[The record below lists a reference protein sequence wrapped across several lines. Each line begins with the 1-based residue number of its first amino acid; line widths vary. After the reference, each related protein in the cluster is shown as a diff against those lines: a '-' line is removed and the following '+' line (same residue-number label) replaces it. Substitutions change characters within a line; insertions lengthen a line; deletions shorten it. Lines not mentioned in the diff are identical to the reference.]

1 MGKQNKN
8 TQYLILFLGLFF
20 GVVSFFAFFNLPHL
34 RIPATIG
41 FCLFYFL
48 WGITHHWLI
57 KDLHIRIVLEYF
69 LISLFACL
77 VLISV
82 IIRG

>member
-1 MGKQNKN
+1 MGKTNKK
-8 TQYLILFLGLFF
+8 THYLILFVGLFL
-20 GVVSFFAFFNLPHL
+20 GATSFFAFFNLPQL

-41 FCLFYFL
+41 FCVFYFI
-48 WGITHHWLI
+48 WGVVHHWLI